1 MKKILVVDD
10 NKNNHLLIDAL
21 LEEYV
26 NDNNEA
32 IEVLKAY
39 NGFEAVAIAKER
51 TPDIIFM
58 DIMMPQ
64 MDGIE
69 ATKQIREFN
78 KKAVIVAISAVD
90 DAARQKEILAKDA
103 EDYIS
108 KPINADVF
116 LARVENY
123 IRLALSRES
132 LKLKSQNY
140 ANLYTAQI
148 YSRAQF
154 FYISNDDTLSE
165 FWEYFLLDTDA
176 NSEELCDA
184 TRTIYAIA
192 SIGLSLKLEM
202 NIVIEESDKAMYMT
216 LDGIKEI
223 DDKFVKLVLIKNRV
237 TTQHKH
243 QDGKFCIELPHPKIE
258 KNSASII
265 EDSVKIQETTPP
277 QQATE
282 QVAPAAQE
290 KLELKT
296 YNYMDA
302 DDFEDLREYT
312 RSLGSLML
320 VVGSDIEIY
329 EVSDIS
335 EHIRQIAKI
344 TSIYSQSSAI
354 GQTLGY
360 FSRVID
366 EHKETFTKNAENLA
380 PMCAAFA
387 RDLNRWI
394 EVIFFEGATSVNY
407 MDDTI
412 ISNAQTISSMLTY
425 DDSHEAESDLDDIFN
440 F

>member
-10 NKNNHLLIDAL
+10 NKNNHILIDAL
-21 LEEYV
+21 LEEYI

-39 NGFEAVAIAKER
+39 NGFEAVAIAKEKI
-51 TPDIIFM
+51 PDIIFM

-90 DAARQKEILAKDA
+90 DAARQKEILAKGA

-132 LKLKSQNY
+132 VKLKSQNH

-154 FYISNDDTLSE
+154 FYISSDDTLSE
-165 FWEYFLLDTDA
+165 FWEYFLLDTDT

-243 QDGKFCIELPHPKIE
+243 QDGKFCIELPHPKVEKKSVIAIE
-258 KNSASII
+258 
-265 EDSVKIQETTPP
+265 ESVQEIKQP
-277 QQATE
+277 QQAPQQAVPVT
-282 QVAPAAQE
+282 QE

-320 VVGSDIEIY
+320 VVGADIEIH

-360 FSRVID
+360 LSRIVD
-366 EHKETFTKNAENLA
+366 EHKEAFAKNAENLA

-394 EVIFFEGATSVNY
+394 EVIFFEGATSANY

-425 DDSHEAESDLDDIFN
+425 DDSHEADGDLDDIFN